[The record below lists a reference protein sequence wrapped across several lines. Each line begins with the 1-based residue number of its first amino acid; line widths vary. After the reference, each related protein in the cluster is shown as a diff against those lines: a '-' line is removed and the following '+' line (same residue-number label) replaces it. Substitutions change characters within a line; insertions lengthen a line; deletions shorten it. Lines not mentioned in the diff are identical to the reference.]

1 MSKLYRSLFGFLVL
15 ANIGSAGEVFV
26 DNSIGRDGNDGL
38 VSTTAGLDT
47 GPVRTLARAVQIAKF
62 GDVIVL
68 KNTGVPYYDSMSLTG
83 EKHSGTP
90 LRPFTVNGN
99 GATISGLRTVPKE
112 GWREVAPKIWRL
124 TLTRK
129 GYYQLLR
136 NGRLL
141 PEFRPD
147 KPGSPLEVLPA
158 GHWVSWMGSLYFRQ
172 DGVDTPDQQYFAY
185 AADQTGISLHSV
197 SNVLIFNLKLQ
208 HFRFDGLHAQ
218 GLCEGVELI
227 EVSSVEN
234 GRGGVVSSGKS
245 DLNIYGGLIVRN
257 GRHQIL
263 TIDRSTA
270 IFHKAVAPEPQ
281 ENITEPENDAAT
293 E

>member
-1 MSKLYRSLFGFLVL
+1 MSKLSHSLFGFLVL
-15 ANIGSAGEVFV
+15 TNISLAGEVFV

-38 VSTTAGLDT
+38 VSTTAGRDT
-47 GPVRTLARAVQIAKF
+47 GPVRTLGRAVQIAKF

-112 GWREVAPKIWRL
+112 GWREVSPKVWRL

-136 NGRLL
+136 NGRVL
-141 PEFRPD
+141 PEFRSE
-147 KPGSPLEVLPA
+147 KPGSPLEALPA
-158 GHWVSWMGSLYFRQ
+158 GQWVAWRGSLYFRQ
-172 DGVDTPDQQYFAY
+172 DGIDTPDQQNFAY
-185 AADQTGISLHSV
+185 TADQTGISLHSV

-227 EVSSVEN
+227 DVSSVEN

-245 DLNIYGGLIVRN
+245 DIDIYGGLIARN

-270 IFHKAVAPEPQ
+270 NYHEAAAPEPK
-281 ENITEPENDAAT
+281 EERTEPENDAAT